1 MERQR
6 ADTITTRGRG
16 RGTGAG
22 RDDAALVARYERLL
36 AAIERAAA
44 AKERTG
50 LGDRLGRNQLRR
62 SERS

>member
-16 RGTGAG
+16 RGTGAE